1 MAKKN
6 DAFYYDSFA
15 KAAELAC
22 KAAEKLDDVMRHF
35 DPAKIEDAVAEMHEY
50 VEIAERGDGL
60 AEFIPAAVRIRKYY
74 GSHICSLPNISF
86 SFFFNIPTA
95 RPR

>member
-22 KAAEKLDDVMRHF
+22 KAAEKLDDVMRHST
-35 DPAKIEDAVAEMHEY
+35 PPRSRTPSPRCTRSSRA
-50 VEIAERGDGL
+50 
-60 AEFIPAAVRIRKYY
+60 
-74 GSHICSLPNISF
+74 
-86 SFFFNIPTA
+86 PTKLST
-95 RPR
+95 RSTMR